1 MLIVSLRGS
10 NVDLMHVLFGTVLAL
25 DDHALFLLTAI
36 AILTL
41 FALALIYRALVI
53 ECFDPTF
60 LRSVGRLGSII
71 HLLFLALVVLNLVG
85 GFHALGTLM
94 AVGLMMLPAAAARFW
109 TSRLEPML
117 AIALLIAVI
126 ASTAGLL
133 LSYHQGLPSGPA
145 IILSAGAIWVISI
158 CSDPSTGCS
167 PAGLPGAI
175 SKLDIKEGNPAMNRT
190 GTLLAPIFGAF
201 LAAAPAVSAEP
212 NLQVIAS
219 FSILGDM
226 ANEIGGEHVSVTT
239 LVGPDGDTHV
249 YEPTP
254 ADVQALA
261 KADLLI
267 VNGLGFEGWL
277 ERLSTAAS
285 FKGITVVATN
295 GITPLSLEEHHE
307 EAEIHEDEEEHGHG
321 HHHHGDKDPHA
332 WHSLT
337 NGAVYASN
345 IEEGLSAADPSNA
358 AVYRENGERYRAEIT
373 ALDQETRLS
382 LEALP
387 EERRKI
393 VTPHDAF
400 GYFADSHDLI
410 FLAPQGLST
419 ESEAS
424 AADVAA
430 LIRQIRDERI
440 SAIFVE
446 NVADSRLIEQIT
458 RETDAV
464 IGGTLYSDA
473 LSADDGPAS
482 TYLDMF
488 RHNVGAIT
496 SALGS

>member
-1 MLIVSLRGS
+1 
-10 NVDLMHVLFGTVLAL
+10 
-25 DDHALFLLTAI
+25 
-36 AILTL
+36 
-41 FALALIYRALVI
+41 
-53 ECFDPTF
+53 
-60 LRSVGRLGSII
+60 
-71 HLLFLALVVLNLVG
+71 
-85 GFHALGTLM
+85 
-94 AVGLMMLPAAAARFW
+94 
-109 TSRLEPML
+109 
-117 AIALLIAVI
+117 
-126 ASTAGLL
+126 
-133 LSYHQGLPSGPA
+133 
-145 IILSAGAIWVISI
+145 
-158 CSDPSTGCS
+158 
-167 PAGLPGAI
+167 
-175 SKLDIKEGNPAMNRT
+175 MNRT
-190 GTLLAPIFGAF
+190 GTLLAPIFGAL

-226 ANEIGGEHVSVTT
+226 ANEIGGEHVSITT

-473 LSADDGPAS
+473 LSARRWPRFDLSRHVPPQCRCHHVGTRLVTLPRLTQEPVSDPAIGVDWSDDKGVLIP
-482 TYLDMF
+482 
-488 RHNVGAIT
+488 RR
-496 SALGS
+496 